1 MQKRPMAAT
10 TRFRRGGTPMAA
22 STSGGMDTPRRWLA
36 RFDALSLRERVL
48 VLAAALVVVLMGV
61 YQIVLAPLQAGLH
74 AKKQQWQTEQS
85 KASALEAEI
94 QALLASAPQQARSRL
109 DAQRRI
115 VAGLD
120 QELHAAGQRYP
131 RQDELAR
138 WLRALLAE
146 RPGVRCVGFHTL
158 PPHLVYPRQGEENA
172 PPGPR
177 LYQSGVSLT
186 LRGDFSS
193 LLAYLQNV
201 QQGPWQLQWGAWNY
215 KVLNYPQAELQV
227 DVTTYALDWSG
238 RGLVPG
244 GAAAGALLPGEG
256 APASSLTPAQP
267 GSALATL
274 GAATASARS
283 AP

>member
-1 MQKRPMAAT
+1 MAAT
-10 TRFRRGGTPMAA
+10 ARFRNGGTPMAA
-22 STSGGMDTPRRWLA
+22 RGSGSMNALQRWLT
-36 RFDALSLRERVL
+36 RFDALSLRERLL
-48 VLAAALVVVLMGV
+48 VLAAALAVVLMGV

-74 AKKQQWQTEQS
+74 AKTQQWQMEQS
-85 KASALEAEI
+85 KASALEGEI

-109 DAQRRI
+109 DTQRQA
-115 VAGLD
+115 VAVLD
-120 QELHAAGQRYP
+120 QRLHAAGQRYP

-158 PPHLVYPRQGEENA
+158 PPQLVYPPQEEKNA

-201 QQGPWQLQWGAWNY
+201 QQGPWRLQWGAWNY
-215 KVLNYPQAELQV
+215 HVVNYPQAELQV

-238 RGLVPG
+238 QGPT
-244 GAAAGALLPGEG
+244 PGEAG
-256 APASSLTPAQP
+256 TGSSLTPAQL
-267 GSALATL
+267 GTALSTP
-274 GAATASARS
+274 GAATAAARS

>member
-1 MQKRPMAAT
+1 MAAT
-10 TRFRRGGTPMAA
+10 TRFRNSGTPMAA
-22 STSGGMDTPRRWLA
+22 RGSGGMNALQRWLA
-36 RFDALSLRERVL
+36 RFDTLSLRERVL
-48 VLAAALVVVLMGV
+48 VLAAALVVVLMGF
-61 YQIVLAPLQAGLH
+61 YQIVLAPLQAGLQ
-74 AKKQQWQTEQS
+74 AKKQQWQTAQG

-94 QALLASAPQQARSRL
+94 QALLSSAPQQARSRL

-120 QELHAAGQRYP
+120 QELQAAGQRYP

-158 PPHLVYPRQGEENA
+158 PPQLVYPRQGEKNA
-172 PPGPR
+172 PTGPR

-201 QQGPWQLQWGAWNY
+201 QQGPWRLQWGAWNY

-227 DVTTYALDWSG
+227 DVATYALDWSG
-238 RGLVPG
+238 RGLAPG
-244 GAAAGALLPGEG
+244 GPAAGAPLPGAG
-256 APASSLTPAQP
+256 APASSLTPAQL

-274 GAATASARS
+274 GAATAAARS